1 MSAKLAARVRRLL
14 GILQPA
20 FFCGFTLPDWIRLLR
35 NNQWQV
41 DAEYWPRALIA
52 TLGAGATSFL
62 TFFEDQIDLQPLD
75 EEKWRHPVFILGL
88 GRSGT
93 THLFHLL
100 ARDPQ
105 FCFPTRLECYN
116 PHTFLTLRRLGLH
129 RWLGLFPAKKRYM
142 DNVRTGWLSPAEDK
156 VALCV
161 LTSSGSRLRRVFPR
175 TFDGCLDAQSAL
187 SDIKAEH
194 PDFEMALAAFSR
206 KLVFLHGRYPL
217 FKSPEHT
224 AAIPQILEVFPQAK
238 FVTILRNPFSQFASL
253 AAMERSQAM
262 EWSTLQKPPEIS
274 DQMRLDIVSSR
285 LRRYLETRDLIPKK
299 NLIEVNY
306 QSLVSNQVG
315 TLEKVYASL
324 GLKIPAS
331 FRTASGAAY
340 QRNRHPELSPDL
352 KDRIR
357 EAYRPFVAAGL
368 FDPSELL

>member
-1 MSAKLAARVRRLL
+1 MSIKFAVRMRRLL

-20 FFCGFTLPDWIRLLR
+20 FLCGFTLPDWILLLR

-41 DAEYWPRALIA
+41 DSEYLPRALIA

-62 TFFEDQIDLQPLD
+62 KFFEDRIDLTPLE
-75 EEKWRHPVFILGL
+75 EEKWRQPVFVLGL

-100 ARDPQ
+100 AKDPQ
-105 FCFPTRLECYN
+105 LCFPTRLDCYN

-142 DNVRTGWLSPAEDK
+142 DNVLTGWLSPTEDT

-161 LTSSGSRLRRVFPR
+161 LTSSGDRLRRMFPR
-175 TFDGCLDAQSAL
+175 TFDRCVGARSSLFDV
-187 SDIKAEH
+187 KPEY
-194 PDFEMALAAFSR
+194 PDDYMALAAFSR
-206 KLVFLHGRYPL
+206 KLVFLHGRRPL

-224 AAIPQILEVFPQAK
+224 AAIPQILRVFPNAK

-253 AAMERSQAM
+253 AAMDRSQAM
-262 EWSTLQKPPEIS
+262 EWSTLQRPLEIS
-274 DQMRLDIVSSR
+274 DQMRIARISSR
-285 LRRYLETRDLIPKK
+285 LQRYLETRDLIPKT
-299 NLIEVNY
+299 NLVEVKY
-306 QSLVSNQVG
+306 QELVSNQVG
-315 TLEKVYASL
+315 ALEKVYAGL
-324 GLKIPAS
+324 GMEMPAS
-331 FRTASGAAY
+331 FRAASVAAY
-340 QRNRHPELSPDL
+340 QRNQHPELAPEL

-368 FDPSELL
+368 FDPGELS